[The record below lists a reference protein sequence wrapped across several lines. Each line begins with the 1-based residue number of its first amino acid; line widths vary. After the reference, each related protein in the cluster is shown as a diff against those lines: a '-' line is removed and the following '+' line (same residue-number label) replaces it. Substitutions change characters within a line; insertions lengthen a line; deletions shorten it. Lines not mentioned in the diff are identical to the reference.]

1 MSRCS
6 QQRRKPPCSLCIER
20 SVQEIRTYH
29 VVIEQS
35 FEGTVCNGRPYKM
48 IYCFIFVVRDGLIHQ
63 VRPYF
68 DTALGFELIF
78 GQEPPRKIA

>member
-1 MSRCS
+1 
-6 QQRRKPPCSLCIER
+6 
-20 SVQEIRTYH
+20 
-29 VVIEQS
+29 
-35 FEGTVCNGRPYKM
+35 VCNGRPYKM

-78 GQEPPRKIA
+78 GKEAPRKIA